1 MSLAGRGFQKR
12 EADYKQSHSFPCK
25 FIANRPSIRPVPGFR
40 EQSMVDTPVKTVLIT
55 GCSSG
60 IGECLAAAIHDR
72 AGYRVLATAR
82 GGEDVERLRR
92 SGLDA
97 LQLDLADSGSI
108 SAAVE
113 GALERGG
120 GRIDILIN
128 NGAFG
133 QPGAVEDLSR
143 EVLRAQFEVN
153 LFGTHELTNLV
164 LPAMRRHGWG
174 RIIQISSILGLM
186 SLPFRGAYN
195 ASKHA
200 LEALSDTLRLELRGT
215 GIYVSLIE
223 PGPIESRFRHNAM
236 RRFEEHVRIEQSP
249 HRRRYEAVR
258 ARLHSDRPDPFTLPP
273 EAVLKKTLLAME
285 RRNPRPRYPV
295 TVPAHVLPRLRRIL
309 PDRLFDALLSRIAR

>member
-1 MSLAGRGFQKR
+1 MA
-12 EADYKQSHSFPCK
+12 A
-25 FIANRPSIRPVPGFR
+25 A
-40 EQSMVDTPVKTVLIT
+40 PVKTVLIT

-60 IGECLAAAIHDR
+60 IGECLAAAIHARD
-72 AGYRVLATAR
+72 GYRVVATAR
-82 GGEDVERLRR
+82 RAEDVERLRR
-92 SGLDA
+92 SGPDA
-97 LQLDLADSGSI
+97 LQLDLANPDSI

-128 NGAFG
+128 NGAYG

-153 LFGTHELTNLV
+153 LFGTHELTGLV
-164 LPAMRRHGWG
+164 LPVMRRQRTG
-174 RIIQISSILGLM
+174 RIIQISSILGLV

-215 GIYVSLIE
+215 GIHVSLIE

-236 RRFEEHVRIEQSP
+236 RRFEEHIRVEDSP
-249 HRRRYEAVR
+249 HRERYEAVR

-285 RRNPRPRYPV
+285 RRHPRPRYLV
-295 TVPAHVLPRLRRIL
+295 TVPAHVLARLKRML
-309 PDRLFDALLSRIAR
+309 PDRLFDALLSRVSR